1 MKIHANEGSFKD
13 PMGRVYH
20 VSGEHGDKIIRGLT
34 RDGSA
39 TLKKLLTERFFQSLM
54 SKGEVIGTHLLP
66 VENSYARQI
75 VGAGWHSAIEHDPV
89 SFVSWPYEWPFSMLK
104 DAALLQL
111 SLLEES
117 IAHGWTLKDATPFNV
132 QWRGARP
139 TFVDVTSFVPWDG
152 RYWRA
157 YRQFCATYLA
167 PLLLTAHLGIP
178 FQPLLRSR
186 LEGLAADEAARYF
199 RGLSRFRRGVP
210 SHILFPAVAERMSV
224 RGAAPAKSRQRQS
237 ETMQRALFDSLRRL
251 ISSLSCRSEPSEWVR
266 YRDSHSYGADE
277 SRKKRFV
284 GEHAAAEHPALVWDL
299 GANTGAM
306 SRVAAQSADTV
317 VAVDSDHGVV
327 ETLYKSLLGVGEPQ
341 NIIPLVMDVANPSPA
356 QGWAGRERAAFGGR
370 RSPDLVLCLALIHH
384 LRVVANIPVALLL
397 DWLRSLQAV
406 VIVEFVDRDDEMF
419 QKLLANKDE
428 LYPDYTAENFN
439 CEVARRFHV
448 RQRLRLKGGLRE
460 LLVLGPR

>member
-1 MKIHANEGSFKD
+1 MLPKTLRPPTTLVPGMKIHANEGSFKD

-54 SKGEVIGTHLLP
+54 SKGEVIGTHLLA

-117 IAHGWTLKDATPFNV
+117 IAHGWMLKDATPFNV

-186 LEGLAADEAARYF
+186 LEGLAADEAVRYF

-237 ETMQRALFDSLRRL
+237 ETMQRAVRQLAQVDIKSFVSIRAVRVGSVPGFALLRRRRKQEEAL
-251 ISSLSCRSEPSEWVR
+251 CWRTCRCR
-266 YRDSHSYGADE
+266 AFR
-277 SRKKRFV
+277 
-284 GEHAAAEHPALVWDL
+284 
-299 GANTGAM
+299 
-306 SRVAAQSADTV
+306 
-317 VAVDSDHGVV
+317 
-327 ETLYKSLLGVGEPQ
+327 LGVGLGRQ
-341 NIIPLVMDVANPSPA
+341 YRRHVAGCGA
-356 QGWAGRERAAFGGR
+356 VRRHGG
-370 RSPDLVLCLALIHH
+370 
-384 LRVVANIPVALLL
+384 
-397 DWLRSLQAV
+397 
-406 VIVEFVDRDDEMF
+406 
-419 QKLLANKDE
+419 
-428 LYPDYTAENFN
+428 
-439 CEVARRFHV
+439 
-448 RQRLRLKGGLRE
+448 GG
-460 LLVLGPR
+460 